1 MHDSAGLLDLL
12 RAVAE
17 GRVAPA
23 LAAERLGPSVAEFP
37 FATVDL
43 DREARCGFPE
53 VVFGQGKS
61 PAETA
66 AIAARIFAHSGR
78 VLVTRASPPAFA
90 AVQAAI
96 PSAVYFERARV
107 IRVGHRPERGVGLV
121 AVVSAGTADLPVSE
135 EAALTAEALGA
146 NVDRITDVGVAGLHR
161 ILAATPRLRAAHAV
175 VVCAGMEG
183 ALPSVVGGLV
193 AAPVVAVPTSVG
205 YGANFGGLAALLGML
220 NSCAAN
226 VATVNIDN
234 GFGAGYQAALIN
246 RLAVGAGR
254 PT

>member
-23 LAAERLGPSVAEFP
+23 AAAERLGPSVAEFP

-53 VVFGQGKS
+53 VVFGQGKTPS
-61 PAETA
+61 ETA
-66 AIAARIFAHSGR
+66 AIAEKIFARSGR
-78 VLVTRASPPAFA
+78 VLVTRASPEAFVAVRA
-90 AVQAAI
+90 AVPA
-96 PSAVYFERARV
+96 AVYFDRARV
-107 IRVGHRPERGVGLV
+107 IRAELRPRTGVGQV
-121 AVVSAGTADLPVSE
+121 AIAAAGTADLAVAE

-146 NVDRITDVGVAGLHR
+146 NVDRIYDIGVAGLHR
-161 ILAATPRLRAAHAV
+161 VLAALPRLRAAHAV

-193 AAPVVAVPTSVG
+193 AVPVVAVPTSVG
-205 YGANFGGLAALLGML
+205 YGANFGGLSALLGML